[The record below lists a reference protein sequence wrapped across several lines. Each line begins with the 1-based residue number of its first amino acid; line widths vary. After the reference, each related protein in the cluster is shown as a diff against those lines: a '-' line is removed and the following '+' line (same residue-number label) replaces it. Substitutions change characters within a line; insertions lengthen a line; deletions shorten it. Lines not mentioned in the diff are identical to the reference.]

1 MSTQNATLNGD
12 VSKTPVTFEAQS
24 LTNFQGEPI
33 SFDHHVKLI
42 IQIIS
47 NQIAVTFVTETD
59 YAYRNNYTQL
69 LIDQM
74 KNEITMK
81 EGVFQRRFEISS
93 YSREWLKTWFLSVT
107 DRPWPFSAAYERG
120 EKFLFDFSQQDMP
133 TLPETSNAAYLVDI

>member
-1 MSTQNATLNGD
+1 MSTQNATLNGH
-12 VSKTPVTFEAQS
+12 VCKTPVTIEAQQ
-24 LTNFQGEPI
+24 LTDNMGEPI
-33 SFDHHVKLI
+33 NFDRHMKLI

-69 LIDQM
+69 LIDQR
-74 KNEITMK
+74 KNEITIK
-81 EGVFQRRFEISS
+81 DSDFQRRFEISS

-120 EKFLFDFSQQDMP
+120 EKILFDFSQQDMP
-133 TLPETSNAAYLVDI
+133 TLPKTSNTAYLVDI